1 MEKYNKVRI
10 RRVRTRRIG
19 ASKYRRI
26 ICNTETPIWNWDVYS
41 KQRRA
46 DKKGNTLPI
55 LEDDIYDCHPRRNR
69 IMNIITRNRK
79 VPTKISQNHP
89 LVNKG
94 IGYWINEKTICTG
107 YNIGNVYRPIF
118 NHKRETMFLDVR
130 KDIVLYAKIL
140 VSSSRDH
147 LYKKELMKLHNRKI
161 PEEIVEHIANYAWDI
176 MLLLYP

>member
-1 MEKYNKVRI
+1 MEKYNKVR
-10 RRVRTRRIG
+10 TRRIG
-19 ASKYRRI
+19 TSQYRRI
-26 ICNTETPIWNWDVYS
+26 ICNTETPIWNWDVDS
-41 KQRRA
+41 KQRRV

-55 LEDDIYDCHPRRNR
+55 LEDDIYDCHPMSNL
-69 IMNIITRNRK
+69 ITRNRK

-118 NHKRETMFLDVR
+118 NHRRETMFLDVR
-130 KDIVLYAKIL
+130 KDIVRYAKIL